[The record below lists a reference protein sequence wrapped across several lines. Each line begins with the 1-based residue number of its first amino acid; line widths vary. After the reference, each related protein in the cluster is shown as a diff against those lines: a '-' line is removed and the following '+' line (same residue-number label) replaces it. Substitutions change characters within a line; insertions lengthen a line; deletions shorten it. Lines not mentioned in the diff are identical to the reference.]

1 MKKYRNLS
9 EVLKDCLMKNFDYE
23 TYLYLAQL
31 FLIFEQEKRKE
42 NKEEIGNLR
51 SSLPTD
57 NEKSSEISQCL
68 LERKQ
73 NLPL

>member
-1 MKKYRNLS
+1 MKRYHSLS